1 MTVETALRQGAQLL
15 NEGNIL
21 APRLTAEVLLCH
33 ALRRDKAFLYAHPE
47 YELRQVEWLHYGRY
61 LHERLRRKPTQY
73 ITRTQEFWGRAFRVT
88 PAVLIPRPETEHV
101 IEQALALAPRPR
113 RILDIGCGSGAI
125 AITLACETGSAVWAT
140 DISPEA
146 LEVAARNNLA
156 HEAGVRLICCDVASA
171 LAGAS
176 FDLVVSNPPYVPE
189 PEIETLQAEVRDYEP
204 HVALNGGPT
213 GFEIYARVVADAAR
227 VLVPGGRLIMELG
240 FKSAGHVTQLLAGQW
255 EETSIGYDYAGIPRV
270 ISTRLRS
277 T

>member
-1 MTVETALRQGAQLL
+1 VTVETALRQGTQLL
-15 NEGNIL
+15 EDGKIL

-33 ALRRDKAFLYAHPE
+33 ALRRDKTFLYAHPE
-47 YELRQVEWLHYGRY
+47 YELREVEWLHYGRY
-61 LHERLRRKPTQY
+61 LHERLARKPTQY
-73 ITRTQEFWGRAFRVT
+73 ITRTQEFWGREFRVT

-146 LEVAARNNLA
+146 LAVAARNNLA
-156 HEAGVRLICCDVASA
+156 HQAGVHLLCCDVASA
-171 LAGAS
+171 LAAAF

-189 PEIETLQAEVRDYEP
+189 PEIETLQAEVRDFEP
-204 HVALNGGPT
+204 RVALNGGPT
-213 GFEIYARVVADAAR
+213 GFEIYARVVEDAAR

-240 FKSAGHVTQLLAGQW
+240 FKSAGHVTQLLAGGW

-270 ISTRLRS
+270 ISSRLRVG
-277 T
+277 

>member
-1 MTVETALRQGAQLL
+1 VTIETALRQGAQLL
-15 NEGNIL
+15 EDGNIL

-47 YELRQVEWLHYGRY
+47 YELREVEWLHYGRY

-73 ITRTQEFWGRAFRVT
+73 ITRTQEFWGRDFHVT

-101 IEQALALAPRPR
+101 IEQALALTPRPR
-113 RILDIGCGSGAI
+113 RVLDIGCGSGAI

-146 LEVAARNNLA
+146 LAVAARNNLA
-156 HEAGVRLICCDVASA
+156 HQAGVHLVCCDVASA
-171 LAGAS
+171 LAAGS

-189 PEIETLQAEVRDYEP
+189 PEIETLQAEVRDFEP
-204 HVALNGGPT
+204 RVALNGGPT

-227 VLVPGGRLIMELG
+227 VLVPGGHLIMELG
-240 FKSAGHVTQLLAGQW
+240 FKSAGQVTQLLAGGW

-270 ISTRLRS
+270 IATRLRS
-277 T
+277 P